1 MQRRSIRKEVQYDE
15 SIKANFGEII
25 NTQPCF
31 KENQSFFK
39 SQPISSTDAVDEK
52 LYKNIDFDI
61 PYEPQMELIEM
72 HERKHPS
79 MNAIS
84 CHTVS
89 QDINFLDK
97 NESSISRLL

>member
-15 SIKANFGEII
+15 SAKSKFGEII
-25 NTQPCF
+25 NTKPCF

-39 SQPISSTDAVDEK
+39 SQPIASTDGVDEN
-52 LYKNIDFDI
+52 LYKNIDFDV

-72 HERKHPS
+72 QERKHPS
-79 MNAIS
+79 MNTIS

-89 QDINFLDK
+89 
-97 NESSISRLL
+97 